1 MIAPGRNSGT
11 RRLTVLLLAAEQLLF
26 ALRSSWISLLS
37 ILLGMFVLLG
47 LSQTSDLL
55 LDSTASHG
63 SWIVVFLITS
73 IFWST
78 PVYRESRIALASVP
92 KFIVSAPTAAFTQSL
107 SFWGPIILG
116 AGPYLIFLL
125 AILRSRLRTY

>member
-1 MIAPGRNSGT
+1 M
-11 RRLTVLLLAAEQLLF
+11 LLLAAEQLLF

-37 ILLGMFVLLG
+37 ILLGMFVLFG

-78 PVYRESRIALASVP
+78 PVYRELRIALASVP
-92 KFIVSAPTAAFTQSL
+92 KFIVSPD
-107 SFWGPIILG
+107 GGILLK
-116 AGPYLIFLL
+116 A
-125 AILRSRLRTY
+125 